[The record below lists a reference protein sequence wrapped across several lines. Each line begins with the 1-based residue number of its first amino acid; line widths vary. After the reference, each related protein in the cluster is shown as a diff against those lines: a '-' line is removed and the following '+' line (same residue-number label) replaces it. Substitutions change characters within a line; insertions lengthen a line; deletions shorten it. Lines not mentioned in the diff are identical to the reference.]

1 MVSRVFSCTF
11 TGLDC
16 QIIEVQADICSGMPS
31 FSIVGLGD
39 TAIQESR
46 ERVRS
51 AIKNSEYEF
60 PANRKTI
67 NLAPAHI
74 RKQGALFDLPI
85 AISILLASQKEQTK
99 FFDNSVIVGEMS
111 LTGKVKKIK
120 GALLITQHAKE
131 KGFERIFLPQ
141 ENIQEATLIK
151 GIEVYP
157 IGHLKEL
164 ISFSLGQATIAPH
177 PHTPPEITKIEDV
190 SAFENIVGLTQ
201 AKRALTIAAAG
212 GHNALL
218 FGSPGC
224 GKTVISRAFKAILSP
239 MSYEEVMESTKI
251 FSISGLL
258 MNDTTL
264 ITKRPFREVHHT
276 ATQVS
281 IIGGGVPAKP
291 GEISLA
297 HNGILFLDEIAEFPR
312 KVLETLRQPIE
323 DKYININRQN
333 KSHIFPSNFTL
344 LATMNPCP
352 CGFMND
358 KKTLCSCTQSQIN
371 NYRRKL
377 SGPLIDRID
386 LFIHVKKS
394 PMGKLFKENKST
406 PTPYSKIIGDAINIQ
421 RERFKKHPS
430 INKNSDMT
438 FKSIKEF
445 CTLEEQE
452 QQLMEKASN
461 TLNLSNRG
469 YLRTLKIART
479 IADLEGSEKILTPHI
494 AEAISYRNTQ

>member
-1 MVSRVFSCTF
+1 MVSRIFSCTF

-16 QIIEVQADICSGMPS
+16 KIIEVQADICSGMPS

-85 AISILLASQKEQTK
+85 AVSILMASQKEQTK
-99 FFDNSVIVGEMS
+99 FFDNSVIAGEMS

-131 KGFERIFLPQ
+131 QGFERIFLPK
-141 ENIQEATLIK
+141 ENMQEATLIK

-164 ISFSLGQATIAPH
+164 IAFSKAEINISPH
-177 PHTPPEITKIEDV
+177 PYTPPAISQIEDV
-190 SAFENIVGLTQ
+190 SAFEDIVGLSQ

-224 GKTVISRAFKAILSP
+224 GKTVISRAFKAILAP
-239 MSYEEVMESTKI
+239 MSYEEIMESTKI

-258 MNDTTL
+258 MNENSL

-312 KVLETLRQPIE
+312 KVLETLRQPLE
-323 DKYININRQN
+323 DKFININRKN
-333 KSHIFPSNFTL
+333 TSHIFPSNFTL

-358 KKTLCSCTQSQIN
+358 KKTLCSCTQTQIN

-377 SGPLIDRID
+377 SGPLLDRID

-394 PMGKLFKENKST
+394 PMGKLFKEEKKT
-406 PTPYSKIIGDAINIQ
+406 TTQYSKIIGNALEMQ
-421 RERFKKHPS
+421 RRRFQKHPK

-438 FKSIKEF
+438 FKSIQEF
-445 CTLEEQE
+445 CKLEKE
-452 QQLMEKASN
+452 QQLLLEKASN
-461 TLNLSNRG
+461 SLNLSNRG

-479 IADLEGSEKILTPHI
+479 IADLEGCDKILTQHI
-494 AEAISYRNTQ
+494 AEAISYRHTK